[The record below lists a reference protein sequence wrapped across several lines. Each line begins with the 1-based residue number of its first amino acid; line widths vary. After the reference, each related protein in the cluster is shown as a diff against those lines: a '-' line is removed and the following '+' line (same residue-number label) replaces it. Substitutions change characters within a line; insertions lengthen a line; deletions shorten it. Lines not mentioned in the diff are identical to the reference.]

1 MNLNPASQLSLFG
14 HQNEFLN
21 FIELYQNQK
30 LPNKILLSGEK
41 GIGKS
46 TLAYHIINYILS
58 NEEDFSYDNKNFKI
72 NPDNKTYK
80 LITNK
85 SNPNFI
91 SIDVDTDKKNIDINQ
106 IRNLILSLNKSSF
119 NDKPRFVLIDN
130 IELMNTNS
138 VNALLKILEEPN
150 DNIFF
155 ILINNNKKILPTLK
169 SRCLNYKI
177 HLTSDQS
184 FDITNK
190 ILGKNFMDL
199 INDQMINNYSTP
211 GVLLNLIDL
220 ANRDDI
226 NLKEINLKDYKL
238 KKNNFPVIPVLLLLI
253 LLGLIYNYD
262 DILLNKNIQT
272 DLKEESNR
280 VNEIEEEVNSNV
292 QSHQDDST
300 KNITTKEDS
309 VVFNSITE
317 INHITGNYYIIS
329 GSFSNYNLSLNKA
342 NNLMDKGFDAIIIF
356 PVSYNNKYRVAIK
369 KFNNVDEAKQNLPSY
384 KKQLNDELW
393 ILKH

>member
-1 MNLNPASQLSLFG
+1 MNLNPASQLSLYG

-21 FIELYQNQK
+21 FIKLYQNQK

-58 NEEDFSYDNKNFKI
+58 YDEDFSYDNMNFKI
-72 NPDNKTYK
+72 NPDNKTFK

-91 SIDVDTDKKNIDINQ
+91 SVDIDIDKKNIDINQ

-190 ILGKNFMDL
+190 ILGEKFINL
-199 INDQMINNYSTP
+199 INDQMVNNYSTP
-211 GVLLNLIDL
+211 GTLLNLIDF
-220 ANRDDI
+220 ANNDDI
-226 NLKEINLKDYKL
+226 DLKEINLKDLIKKIILEKKYKKDQFIKNLLYHLIEIYFRKNTSIKSIKLLNLHNYFL
-238 KKNNFPVIPVLLLLI
+238 KKINNSKIFNLDDESLLMEFEDMVLD
-253 LLGLIYNYD
+253 G
-262 DILLNKNIQT
+262 
-272 DLKEESNR
+272 
-280 VNEIEEEVNSNV
+280 
-292 QSHQDDST
+292 
-300 KNITTKEDS
+300 
-309 VVFNSITE
+309 
-317 INHITGNYYIIS
+317 
-329 GSFSNYNLSLNKA
+329 
-342 NNLMDKGFDAIIIF
+342 
-356 PVSYNNKYRVAIK
+356 
-369 KFNNVDEAKQNLPSY
+369 
-384 KKQLNDELW
+384 
-393 ILKH
+393 

>member
-14 HQNEFLN
+14 HQNEFIN

-46 TLAYHIINYILS
+46 TLAYHFINYILS
-58 NEEDFSYDNKNFKI
+58 NDEDFSYDNKNFKI

-91 SIDVDTDKKNIDINQ
+91 SIDIGADKKNIDINQ

-119 NDKPRFVLIDN
+119 NNKPRFVLIDN
-130 IELMNTNS
+130 IEFMNTNS

-177 HLTSDQS
+177 HISSDQS

-199 INDQMINNYSTP
+199 INDQMVNSYSTP

-220 ANRDDI
+220 AEKDDI
-226 NLKEINLKDYKL
+226 NLKKINLKDFIKKIILEKKYK
-238 KKNNFPVIPVLLLLI
+238 KDHFIKNLLYHLI
-253 LLGLIYNYD
+253 ETYFR
-262 DILLNKNIQT
+262 KNT
-272 DLKEESNR
+272 
-280 VNEIEEEVNSNV
+280 
-292 QSHQDDST
+292 ST
-300 KNITTKEDS
+300 KNIKLLNLHNYFLKKINNSKIFNLDDESLLMEFEDK
-309 VVFNSITE
+309 VLD
-317 INHITGNYYIIS
+317 G
-329 GSFSNYNLSLNKA
+329 
-342 NNLMDKGFDAIIIF
+342 
-356 PVSYNNKYRVAIK
+356 
-369 KFNNVDEAKQNLPSY
+369 
-384 KKQLNDELW
+384 
-393 ILKH
+393 